1 MRHSTLTVSVLA
13 ALLLSACAQEP
24 QTDAVAAPISSES
37 TAAASAET
45 TPEAPLSLKNQT
57 APSPEASD
65 SSAKTEILPAL
76 YRGLDA
82 KEISR
87 AEIDE
92 LVALKKANDEIYDA
106 YQTEFSAWRSLDR
119 ATRGPRPKQA
129 ASPLSQEE
137 NARLEILNRKLKNAE
152 IRKKYENYDSKILSA
167 TEVQE
172 IIVLEQAQAKNLSDH
187 QNKVAAWNKQD
198 PATRGERPEMDMA
211 RVMGGD
217 PRLMELQ
224 GKIQTAEEMKRLTE
238 RVEKLSEVHNISLS
252 DSQIS
257 ELTALEKQQRKA
269 EIAFTQA
276 MMEAE
281 KAGALTGEELS
292 ETDVFS
298 ILPKHLIQEMLDV
311 QLRIQS
317 IKGPLEAAEKADQV
331 QKRMAELS
339 AQSGIP
345 ILSGELSET
354 VALNAEKD
362 RIKSQ
367 TQLEAI
373 QKWLA
378 EGGDISNGM
387 PLPND
392 EDYARLKEI
401 DARLKAIAAP
411 MTAAKNAALEADN
424 PALRQMRLDQEKREK
439 WKTEWQDRKQAGDIP
454 SDVPL
459 TSPTF
464 AEIQDRVENYGSKL
478 KARADKV
485 GYSVPDTDLERLD
498 SLNAQMLAIRKT
510 AYEAEAN
517 GSSRFSRENM
527 HNMPSFKM
535 EASMYKVKLIEREQ
549 REILAGLRE
558 AESYEGGGAEST
570 SGKTQ
575 PTFGG
580 FEVVTGQHSSGDAY
594 GAESIIE
601 KHRMFGIEISQS
613 EADDLRAFEQA
624 LKGQ

>member
-24 QTDAVAAPISSES
+24 QTDAVTAQISPES
-37 TAAASAET
+37 TAAASTET
-45 TPEAPLSLKNQT
+45 APQAPLSQKTQA
-57 APSPEASD
+57 APTPETPESPT
-65 SSAKTEILPAL
+65 KTGDLPAK
-76 YRGLDA
+76 YQGLDPI
-82 KEISR
+82 EISR
-87 AEIDE
+87 AELDE
-92 LVALKKANDEIYDA
+92 LVALKKANDEMYDA
-106 YQTEFSAWRSLDR
+106 YQTEFSAWRSQDR

-129 ASPLSQEE
+129 ASPLSPEE
-137 NARLEILNRKLKNAE
+137 RARLEALNRKLKNAE

-167 TEVQE
+167 AEVQE
-172 IIVLEQAQAKNLSDH
+172 IIVLEQAQAKRLLDH
-187 QNKVAAWNKQD
+187 QKKVAAWHKQD
-198 PATRGERPEMDMA
+198 PATRGEPPKMDMA
-211 RVMGGD
+211 MVMGGD

-224 GKIQTAEEMKRLTE
+224 GKIQSAAEMKRLAE

-257 ELTALEKQQRKA
+257 ELTALEKQHRKA

-281 KAGALTGEELS
+281 KAGALTSEELS
-292 ETDVFS
+292 ETDIFS
-298 ILPKHLIQEMLDV
+298 KLPKHLIQEMLDV

-354 VALNAEKD
+354 IALNAEKD

-367 TQLEAI
+367 TQTNAI

-378 EGGDISNGM
+378 EGGDVSNGM

-392 EDYARLKEI
+392 EDYARLKKI

-424 PALRQMRLDQEKREK
+424 PALRQKRLDQEKREK
-439 WKTEWQDRKQAGDIP
+439 WQTEWQDRKQAGDIP

-459 TSPTF
+459 TSPSY

-498 SLNAQMLAIRKT
+498 ALNAQMLAIRKT

-517 GSSRFSRENM
+517 GSSRFSRGSL
-527 HNMPSFKM
+527 HNMPSFEM
-535 EASMYKVKLIEREQ
+535 EAGMYKVKLIERKQ
-549 REILAGLRE
+549 RAILAGLRE
-558 AESYEGGGAEST
+558 AESYEGGSAESA

-580 FEVVTGQHSSGDAY
+580 FDGVTGQHSSGDAY

-601 KHRMFGIEISQS
+601 KYRMFNIEISQS
-613 EADDLRAFEQA
+613 EADDLRAFEEA